1 MGSGGPLQVAHL
13 PPPTTTAACL
23 QVPINHNQ
31 SKERRPQDLT
41 PSPSR
46 RAGTGEHRQ
55 PPNRW
60 AIPEHRS
67 GPYRLVKSKSTVT
80 KAGVGSGGPLTTT
93 TALLRECID
102 WLERLERGEVVAVN
116 LSEASERK
124 TEYVP

>member
-31 SKERRPQDLT
+31 SKETRPQDLT

-60 AIPEHRS
+60 AIPEYRS
-67 GPYRLVKSKSTVT
+67 GPYRLVKSSEYIIYLEEHEVACP
-80 KAGVGSGGPLTTT
+80 AGSFVYIPAGT
-93 TALLRECID
+93 RH
-102 WLERLERGEVVAVN
+102 
-116 LSEASERK
+116 
-124 TEYVP
+124 